1 MEDDQ
6 ADWPPRNR
14 MSYIPEYIWVSDSLP
29 MIPNLPIELAGE
41 ERGRGDGPCQHLVAW
56 RTVDTLAMIL

>member
-41 ERGRGDGPCQHLVAW
+41 ERGGEVMDLVSTWLRGVLLTPL
-56 RTVDTLAMIL
+56 L

>member
-1 MEDDQ
+1 
-6 ADWPPRNR
+6 

-41 ERGRGDGPCQHLVAW
+41 ERGGRGDGPCQHLVAW